1 MRINISPEMRSRL
14 QNAAANKSVVA
25 ADILAELGRN
35 CDASEVI
42 RGTYNFFKTKRIKA
56 NHNAY
61 HKIRIV
67 FTACGKNLSHENFP
81 DKGDPSAQWYNENRA
96 DLDPSTFVGLFKNL
110 REYTSEEIR
119 YFTSA
124 ISLDSK
130 VTVRLCSGIKDIFE
144 AYCEDNYTIITDNGE
159 CTLHNSCMRYEDKAR
174 NAADFYHNFAGAKLL
189 VAKDKDSNILGR
201 AVVWK
206 GVKWQRVDGTEVEVS
221 LMDRIYFSHS
231 FIIDLMR
238 EAAHDAGII
247 LRKQHND
254 FSHPR
259 DVVVMN
265 PAEGL
270 YPGETLDI
278 KMRLEV
284 PVCRWHKRG
293 VPYLDTFYNLM
304 LNEDTLE
311 LCNHADGKVI
321 ANCQS
326 TSGYATRHRNVC
338 PRCNRLHTTSG
349 EDFCTRCQPEVYV
362 STLFGRVLKGHAVSY
377 KGYTYPSTLFRRGR
391 PIPQLRRYLQIER
404 LYTDNE

>member
-124 ISLDSK
+124 ISLDSR
-130 VTVRLCSGIKDIFE
+130 VTIKLCSGVKDIFE
-144 AYCEDNYTIITDNGE
+144 AYCEDNYTIIADNGE
-159 CTLHNSCMRYEDKAR
+159 STLHSSCMRYENTAR
-174 NAADFYHNFAGAKLL
+174 NAADFYNNFAGAKLL

-201 AVVWK
+201 AVVWE

-238 EAAHDAGII
+238 EAAQKEGII
-247 LRKQHND
+247 LRKQYND
-254 FSHPR
+254 FRHTS
-259 DVVVMN
+259 DVAVMN
-265 PAEGL
+265 PADDL
-270 YPGETLDI
+270 VPGETLSI
-278 KMRLEV
+278 KLKLEV
-284 PVCRWHKRG
+284 PVCRWHKMG
-293 VPYLDTFYNLM
+293 IPYLDTFVNLM
-304 LNEDTLE
+304 LNGRKLE
-311 LCNHADGKVI
+311 LSNHSDGNII
-321 ANCQS
+321 ASCQS
-326 TSGYATRHRNVC
+326 TSGYAIRRMAVC
-338 PRCNRLHTTSG
+338 PRCNSLHALSL
-349 EDFCTRCQPEVYV
+349 EKFCKCCLPEVY
-362 STLFGRVLKGHAVSY
+362 TTTIFGRVLNGRIVRY
-377 KGYTYPSTLFRRGR
+377 KGQSYPSLLFRRGK
-391 PIPQLRRYLQIER
+391 PIPELRRYLQIEK
-404 LYTDNE
+404 LFTDNE